1 MSYAHKSSPEGK
13 AACHV
18 MEMGLLSFRQCR
30 IMRVHKRGCSMSGCI
45 SVNAGAVNLNTFL
58 FCFLYYLS

>member
-1 MSYAHKSSPEGK
+1 MSYAHNISTEGQGGMP
-13 AACHV
+13 CH
-18 MEMGLLSFRQCR
+18 GNGALSFNQCR
-30 IMRVHKRGCSMSGCI
+30 VMCIHKRGCSMSGCI